1 MLQDHQTAELL
12 VHCRTSPWFILP
24 RHSCL
29 RGSSC
34 ESEAQWGRSTPYM
47 KKEPEC
53 WMWRRLYV
61 QYDMCMYIQV
71 DKYFNL
77 FTSDL
82 FMNSSCLKYWKTPKG
97 LTALRSGNFQKSPSI
112 TSWLSWHFPPIFC
125 STFQLF
131 AENPQW
137 KGCFKTL
144 GKPMGLAY
152 LKNSIRCFLAHWPR
166 RHLLPKNWTSKD
178 GEVQRWVAQPTQ
190 FGNATTAAR
199 NNHIIANKIRFQWN
213 ICVLCCNNPWG
224 VQHIDN

>member
-1 MLQDHQTAELL
+1 MLISEISWCYRITKQQNFLSIVEPPL
-12 VHCRTSPWFILP
+12 
-24 RHSCL
+24 
-29 RGSSC
+29 GSSC
-34 ESEAQWGRSTPYM
+34 RGIRACEDHPVRVRQHDVLSTPM
-47 KKEPEC
+47 KKESEC

-61 QYDMCMYIQV
+61 QYHMCMYIQV

-97 LTALRSGNFQKSPSI
+97 LTALRSGTFRNLPASL
-112 TSWLSWHFPPIFC
+112 TLVSWHFPPIFC

-199 NNHIIANKIRFQWN
+199 NNQIIANKIRFQWN
-213 ICVLCCNNPWG
+213 NMCSVL
-224 VQHIDN
+224 